1 METWRQLEFDFSP
14 LPRKKKPRKIVNYDL
29 LAEYVRQAGE
39 VTFAEISELTESSAG
54 GTAQI
59 IDTLSLRYP
68 LWSPRRGVYRML

>member
-1 METWRQLEFDFSP
+1 MCWKQLEFDFNP
-14 LPRKKKPRKIVNYDL
+14 TKRKPRKIVNYEA

-39 VTFAEISELTESSAG
+39 VTFAELADVTESNAG
-54 GTAQI
+54 STAQI